1 MPNWCI
7 LKFSGYKD
15 EADLFGF
22 KILNLSVFLFLF
34 FFFFFSF
41 SFFFFFFLG
50 GGGGVRKYENLFW

>member
-22 KILNLSVFLFLF
+22 KILNLSV
-34 FFFFFSF
+34 SP
-41 SFFFFFFLG
+41 FFLG
-50 GGGGVRKYENLFW
+50 GGGGGGGGGGQKI